1 MSSAVL
7 RPTGTV
13 ATTQDRRRRRA
24 EDLASI
30 TGAAAIIVGGAA
42 LLGWRF
48 GAGTFEALVPGL
60 VMLYGVLAIVIWMSA
75 RNARLTEQSRRA
87 ALEELDRF
95 FDDSSD
101 LLATATAGG
110 YFVRI
115 NPAWTTALGYDVAE
129 LRSRPII
136 DFVHPA
142 DVEATNRELHRQVGA
157 GQTVVN
163 FQNRFRHRDGSYRWL
178 EWSSSPS
185 ADRALVYAVVRD
197 VTDRKREEEAL
208 RAPALALARRHADER
223 TRIQTII
230 DTNAFKPMYQPI
242 IDLSTGQP
250 VGFEALTRFA
260 DGSPSAETF
269 AAALECGRAR
279 PGKGCIGR
287 GSAGGRSTAR
297 WDLAQ
302 HQCLAGVPRRRRSVA
317 YRPRCSRQATRA

>member
-48 GAGTFEALVPGL
+48 GAGTFEALIPGL

-75 RNARLTEQSRRA
+75 RNARVMEESRRV

-142 DVEATNRELHRQVGA
+142 DVEATNRELHPTGQGGPDGRQFPEPLQTSGRFVSVARMELVAVRRPSLGLRRRA
-157 GQTVVN
+157 G
-163 FQNRFRHRDGSYRWL
+163 RHRPEAGRRGT
-178 EWSSSPS
+178 PS
-185 ADRALVYAVVRD
+185 AGASARASPGRRTDAHPDDHRYQHVHAHVPADHRPFDR
-197 VTDRKREEEAL
+197 
-208 RAPALALARRHADER
+208 RA
-223 TRIQTII
+223 
-230 DTNAFKPMYQPI
+230 
-242 IDLSTGQP
+242 

-260 DGSPSAETF
+260 DGSPTAETF
-269 AAALECGRAR
+269 AAALECGLGRR
-279 PGKGCIGR
+279 PRKGCIGR
-287 GSAGGRSTAR
+287 GCAREADRLPGGT
-297 WDLAQ
+297 WLA
-302 HQCLAGVPRRRRSVA
+302 
-317 YRPRCSRQATRA
+317 